1 MIEPKPKGKNMRKLI
16 LATCCSMMLSALAP
30 VTQAYAQALPV
41 SGTVTK
47 IDEAAGKMT
56 IKHGPIKK
64 MDMEGMTMVFRAQTP
79 EMLKRVKVGDNVR
92 FDVDKVNGQMT
103 LTGIEKAK

>member
-1 MIEPKPKGKNMRKLI
+1 MRKLI
-16 LATCCSMMLSALAP
+16 LATSCFIALSALLPASP
-30 VTQAYAQALPV
+30 AHAQALPV

-56 IKHGPIKK
+56 IKHGPIQK
-64 MDMEGMTMVFRAQTP
+64 MDMEGMTMVFRAQAP
-79 EMLKRVKVGDNVR
+79 DMKRVKVGDNVR

-103 LTGIEKAK
+103 LTGIEKVR

>member
-1 MIEPKPKGKNMRKLI
+1 MIEPKTRGKNMRKLI
-16 LATCCSMMLSALAP
+16 LAASCVIALSTLAP
-30 VTQAYAQALPV
+30 VTGAYAQALPV

-64 MDMEGMTMVFRAQTP
+64 MDMEGMTMVFKAQAP
-79 EMLKRVKVGDNVR
+79 EMLKRVKVGDKVR
-92 FDVDKVNGQMT
+92 FDVDRINGQMT

>member
-1 MIEPKPKGKNMRKLI
+1 MIEFKTRGINMRKFI
-16 LATCCSMMLSALAP
+16 LATFCAMTLSALLLAG
-30 VTQAYAQALPV
+30 QAHAQALPV

-56 IKHGPIKK
+56 IKHGPIQK

-79 EMLKRVKVGDNVR
+79 EMLKRVKVGDKVR

>member
-1 MIEPKPKGKNMRKLI
+1 
-16 LATCCSMMLSALAP
+16 
-30 VTQAYAQALPV
+30 
-41 SGTVTK
+41 
-47 IDEAAGKMT
+47 
-56 IKHGPIKK
+56 
-64 MDMEGMTMVFRAQTP
+64 MVFRAQTP

>member
-1 MIEPKPKGKNMRKLI
+1 MRKLI
-16 LATCCSMMLSALAP
+16 LATSCFIALSALLPAAP
-30 VTQAYAQALPV
+30 AHAQALPV

-64 MDMEGMTMVFRAQTP
+64 MDMEGMTMVFRAQAP
-79 EMLKRVKVGDNVR
+79 DMLKRVKVGDNVR

-103 LTGIEKAK
+103 LTGIEKVK

>member
-1 MIEPKPKGKNMRKLI
+1 MRKLI
-16 LATCCSMMLSALAP
+16 LATSCFIALSVLVP
-30 VTQAYAQALPV
+30 VTPARAQALPV

-64 MDMEGMTMVFRAQTP
+64 LDMEGMTMIFRAQTP
-79 EMLKRVKVGDNVR
+79 DMLKRVKVGDNVR

-103 LTGIEKAK
+103 LTGIAKAR